1 MPESWSTA
9 DDWFT
14 EFITRLEASPK
25 RRQQLWR
32 ERITL
37 PVKETLARAFTDKT
51 EQLRRYIAGEREKDV
66 A

>member
-14 EFITRLEASPK
+14 EFITNLEASP
-25 RRQQLWR
+25 RRRNKLWR
-32 ERITL
+32 ERIEV
-37 PVKETLARAFTDKT
+37 PVKVALARAYTDKT
-51 EQLRRYIAGEREKDV
+51 EQLRRYLAAEREKDI

>member
-1 MPESWSTA
+1 MSESWSTA
-9 DDWFT
+9 DDWFN